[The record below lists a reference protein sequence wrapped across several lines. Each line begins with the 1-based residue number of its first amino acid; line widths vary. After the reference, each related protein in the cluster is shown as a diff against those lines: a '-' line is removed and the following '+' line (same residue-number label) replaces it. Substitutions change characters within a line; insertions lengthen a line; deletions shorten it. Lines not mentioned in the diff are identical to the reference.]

1 MKSQTKSDIIITAC
15 LFLVFIIFTIIVK
28 YVDVKAVGPLQS
40 EVGLASI
47 NLAVFKVFGTSKVMY
62 DITEI
67 LGYLTFIV
75 IAFFAGFGLY
85 QLIKYKS
92 IKKVDYKILVLGGFY
107 VVVLIFYALFEI
119 VIVNY
124 RPVLVEGGLEASY
137 PSSHTML
144 SVCVISSAMI
154 IASEM
159 LSGKKGLSITVVI
172 IGYALILLTVIGRL
186 LSGVHWFT
194 DIFGGVLLSFALIM
208 LFYTAIEFIREKI
221 EN

>member
-1 MKSQTKSDIIITAC
+1 MKSQTKSNIIITAC
-15 LFLVFIIFTIIVK
+15 LFLAFIIFTIIVK

-40 EVGLASI
+40 TVGLASV
-47 NLAVFKVFGTSKVMY
+47 NLAVFKVIGASKVMY
-62 DITEI
+62 DVTEI
-67 LGYLTFIV
+67 LGYLTFII
-75 IAFFAGFGLY
+75 IAFFAGLGLY

-107 VVVLIFYALFEI
+107 VVVLIFYAVFELI
-119 VIVNY
+119 VVNY
-124 RPVLVEGGLEASY
+124 RPVLVEGELEASY

-144 SVCVISSAMI
+144 SICVISSAMI
-154 IASEM
+154 VASEM
-159 LSGKKGLSITVVI
+159 INGKKALSITLVI

-208 LFYTAIEFIREKI
+208 LFYTAIEFVREKI

>member
-1 MKSQTKSDIIITAC
+1 MKSQTKSNVIITAC
-15 LFLVFIIFTIIVK
+15 LFLVFIIFTIVVK

-159 LSGKKGLSITVVI
+159 LSGKKALSITVVI

>member
-1 MKSQTKSDIIITAC
+1 MKSQTKSNIIITTC
-15 LFLVFIIFTIIVK
+15 LFLAFIIFTIIVK

-40 EVGLASI
+40 TVGLASV
-47 NLAVFKVFGTSKVMY
+47 NLAVFKVIGASKVMY
-62 DITEI
+62 DVTEI
-67 LGYLTFIV
+67 LGYLTFII
-75 IAFFAGFGLY
+75 IAFFAGLGLY

-107 VVVLIFYALFEI
+107 VVVLIFYAVFELI
-119 VIVNY
+119 VVNY
-124 RPVLVEGGLEASY
+124 RPVLVEGKLEASY

-144 SVCVISSAMI
+144 SICVISSAMI
-154 IASEM
+154 VASEM
-159 LSGKKGLSITVVI
+159 INGKKALSITLVI

-208 LFYTAIEFIREKI
+208 LFYTAIEFVREKI

>member
-1 MKSQTKSDIIITAC
+1 MKSQTKSNIIITAC
-15 LFLVFIIFTIIVK
+15 LFLAFIVFTIIIK
-28 YVDVKAVGPLQS
+28 FVDVKAVGPLQS
-40 EVGLASI
+40 EIGLASI
-47 NLAVFKVFGTSKVMY
+47 NVAVFKVIGSSKVMY

-67 LGYLTFIV
+67 LGYLTFLV
-75 IAFFAGFGLY
+75 IAFFAGLGLY

-107 VVVLIFYALFEI
+107 VIVLIFYALFELI
-119 VIVNY
+119 VVNY
-124 RPVLVEGGLEASY
+124 RPILVEGELEASY

-144 SVCVISSAMI
+144 SICVISSAMI
-154 IASEM
+154 IAGEM
-159 LSGKKGLSITVVI
+159 LSGKKALSIAVVI
-172 IGYALILLTVIGRL
+172 IGYALVLFTVIGRL

-208 LFYTAIEFIREKI
+208 LFYTAIEFVREKI

>member
-1 MKSQTKSDIIITAC
+1 MKSQTKSNIIITAC
-15 LFLVFIIFTIIVK
+15 LFLAFIIFTIIVK

-40 EVGLASI
+40 TVGLASV
-47 NLAVFKVFGTSKVMY
+47 NLAVFKVIGASKVMY
-62 DITEI
+62 DVTEI
-67 LGYLTFIV
+67 LGYLTFII
-75 IAFFAGFGLY
+75 IAFFAGLGLY

-107 VVVLIFYALFEI
+107 VVVLIFYAVFELI
-119 VIVNY
+119 VVNY
-124 RPVLVEGGLEASY
+124 RPVLVEGKLEASY

-144 SVCVISSAMI
+144 SICVISSAMI
-154 IASEM
+154 VASEM
-159 LSGKKGLSITVVI
+159 INGKKALSITLVI

-208 LFYTAIEFIREKI
+208 LFYTAIEFVREKI

>member
-1 MKSQTKSDIIITAC
+1 MKSQTKSNIIITAC

-67 LGYLTFIV
+67 LGYLTFLV
-75 IAFFAGFGLY
+75 IAFFAGLGLY

>member
-1 MKSQTKSDIIITAC
+1 MKSQTKSNIIITAC

-67 LGYLTFIV
+67 LGYLTFLV
-75 IAFFAGFGLY
+75 IAFFAGLGLY

-194 DIFGGVLLSFALIM
+194 DIFGGVLLSFAFIM
-208 LFYTAIEFIREKI
+208 LFYTAIEFIREKV

>member
-1 MKSQTKSDIIITAC
+1 MKSQTKSNVIITAC
-15 LFLVFIIFTIIVK
+15 LFLVFIIFTIVVK

-75 IAFFAGFGLY
+75 IAFFAGLGLY

>member
-1 MKSQTKSDIIITAC
+1 MKSQTKSNVIITAC
-15 LFLVFIIFTIIVK
+15 LFLVFIIFTIVVK

-67 LGYLTFIV
+67 LGCLTFLV
-75 IAFFAGFGLY
+75 IAFFAGLGLY

>member
-1 MKSQTKSDIIITAC
+1 MKSQTKSNIIITAC
-15 LFLVFIIFTIIVK
+15 LFLAFIIFTIIVK

-40 EVGLASI
+40 TVGLASV
-47 NLAVFKVFGTSKVMY
+47 NLAVFKVIGASKIMY
-62 DITEI
+62 DVTEI
-67 LGYLTFIV
+67 LGYLTFLV
-75 IAFFAGFGLY
+75 IAFFAGLGLY

-107 VVVLIFYALFEI
+107 VVVLIFYAVFELI
-119 VIVNY
+119 VVNY
-124 RPVLVEGGLEASY
+124 RPVLVEGELEASY

-144 SVCVISSAMI
+144 SICVISSAMI
-154 IASEM
+154 VASEM
-159 LSGKKGLSITVVI
+159 INGKKALSITLVI

-208 LFYTAIEFIREKI
+208 LFYTAIEFVREKI

>member
-1 MKSQTKSDIIITAC
+1 MKSQTKSNVIITAC
-15 LFLVFIIFTIIVK
+15 LFLVFIIFTIVVK

>member
-1 MKSQTKSDIIITAC
+1 MKSQTKSNIIITAC

-67 LGYLTFIV
+67 LGYLTFLV
-75 IAFFAGFGLY
+75 IAFFAGLGLY

-208 LFYTAIEFIREKI
+208 LFYTAIEFIREKV

>member
-1 MKSQTKSDIIITAC
+1 MKSQTKSNIIITTC
-15 LFLVFIIFTIIVK
+15 LFLAFIIFTIIVK

-40 EVGLASI
+40 TVGLASV
-47 NLAVFKVFGTSKVMY
+47 NLAVFKVIGASKVMY
-62 DITEI
+62 DVTEI
-67 LGYLTFIV
+67 LGYLTFII
-75 IAFFAGFGLY
+75 IAFFAGLGLY

-107 VVVLIFYALFEI
+107 VVVLIFYAVFELI
-119 VIVNY
+119 VVNY
-124 RPVLVEGGLEASY
+124 RPVLVEGELEASY

-144 SVCVISSAMI
+144 SICVISSAMI
-154 IASEM
+154 VASEM
-159 LSGKKGLSITVVI
+159 INGKKALSITLVI

-208 LFYTAIEFIREKI
+208 LFYTAIEFVREKI

>member
-1 MKSQTKSDIIITAC
+1 MKSQTKSNVIITAC
-15 LFLVFIIFTIIVK
+15 LFLVFIIFTIVVK

-67 LGYLTFIV
+67 LGYLTFLV
-75 IAFFAGFGLY
+75 IAFFAGLGLY

-154 IASEM
+154 ITSEM

>member
-1 MKSQTKSDIIITAC
+1 MKSQTKSNIIITAC

-75 IAFFAGFGLY
+75 IAFFAGLGLY

>member
-1 MKSQTKSDIIITAC
+1 MKSQTKSNIIITAC

-67 LGYLTFIV
+67 LGYLTFLV
-75 IAFFAGFGLY
+75 IAFFAGLGLY

-92 IKKVDYKILVLGGFY
+92 IKKVDYKMLVLGGFY

-194 DIFGGVLLSFALIM
+194 DIFGGVLLLFALIM
-208 LFYTAIEFIREKI
+208 LFYTAIEFIREKV

>member
-1 MKSQTKSDIIITAC
+1 MKSQTKSNIIITVC
-15 LFLVFIIFTIIVK
+15 LFLAFIIFTIVVK
-28 YVDVKAVGPLQS
+28 LVDVKAVGPLQS
-40 EVGLASI
+40 EIGLASI

-67 LGYLTFIV
+67 LGYLTFLV
-75 IAFFAGFGLY
+75 IAFFAGLGLY

-107 VVVLIFYALFEI
+107 VVVLIFYAIFELI
-119 VIVNY
+119 VVNY
-124 RPVLVEGGLEASY
+124 RPILIEGKLEASY
-137 PSSHTML
+137 PSSHTTL
-144 SVCVISSAMI
+144 AICVISSAMI
-154 IASEM
+154 VASEM
-159 LSGKKGLSITVVI
+159 LSGKKALTITVVI
-172 IGYALILLTVIGRL
+172 IGYALILVTVIGRL

-208 LFYTAIEFIREKI
+208 LFYTAIEFVREKI

>member
-1 MKSQTKSDIIITAC
+1 MKSQTKSNVIITAC

-75 IAFFAGFGLY
+75 IAFFAGLGLY

-159 LSGKKGLSITVVI
+159 LSGKKALSITVVI

-194 DIFGGVLLSFALIM
+194 DIFG
-208 LFYTAIEFIREKI
+208 
-221 EN
+221 